1 MTDLSDLTP
10 RQRDVAALVAEGLTD
25 KAIASKLGLQCNTV
39 RVHVVALA
47 FRMKIPPWKQTR
59 VEIARWW
66 WRKQQA
72 A

>member
-10 RQRDVAALVAEGLTD
+10 RQRAVASLVADGLPD
-25 KAIASKLGLQCNTV
+25 KEIAARLNMKCNTV

-47 FRMKIPPWKQTR
+47 CRMKIPSGTQTR
-59 VEIARWW
+59 VMIARWW
-66 WRKQQA
+66 WKKQHA

>member
-10 RQRDVAALVAEGLTD
+10 RQREVAALVADGLPD
-25 KAIASKLGLQCNTV
+25 KEIAARLNMKCNTV

-66 WRKQQA
+66 WRKQA